1 MKINL
6 IETHEKTYTSED
18 IDLSALDP
26 ELLEIPSREPLYNG
40 RKDMPGRITRIYL
53 RRTLDFIN
61 PERSIRTTVNV
72 MTMRVKKNGD
82 LADYPPEIHR
92 FTRTSV
98 PRARPY
104 WSEVGYTFEALLEA
118 LSEQLSE
125 FDKIVSEQ

>member
-26 ELLEIPSREPLYNG
+26 AILEIPSRESSFRG
-40 RKDMPGRITRIYL
+40 RKEMLGRITRIYL
-53 RRTLDFIN
+53 RQKLDLVN
-61 PERSIRTTVNV
+61 PGSNTRVTVNV
-72 MTMRVKKNGD
+72 ETTRVKKNGE
-82 LADYPPEIHR
+82 LAAIRPETHR
-92 FTRTSV
+92 FTRNSV
-98 PRARPY
+98 EWARPY
-104 WSEVGYTFEALLEA
+104 WAEKGYTFAPIAEA